1 MAQLKNDYSSGELCQ
16 ALEISDSASLAHRQ
30 KDQRPR
36 RQRDRELIALMEPIF
51 RQSRGT
57 YGSPRLCAALQQAG
71 QRCGKNRIHRLMRQQ
86 CWKVKQK
93 RRFRPRTTD
102 SRHALP
108 IADNRLAQIDRPT
121 RPNQVWQSDITY
133 IPTAQGWM
141 YLAVTLD
148 SYSRKVVGWQ
158 IKQSLETP
166 LVTEALARAQKERRP
181 GPGLLHHSDRGV
193 QYASSACRA
202 LLAIYQMEP
211 SMSRKANCYDNAL
224 VESFFATLKTECA
237 DDQQPLS
244 YQHARLM
251 IFDYIE
257 TFYNSKRLHS
267 ALGFKSPVDF
277 EKQFH

>member
-1 MAQLKNDYSSGELCQ
+1 MAQLKAEFSNSELCQ
-16 ALEISDSASLAHRQ
+16 ALEISASGFLTHQQ

-36 RQRDRELIALMEPIF
+36 RQHDRELVASMEPIF

-57 YGSPRLCAALQQAG
+57 YGSPRLCAALRQAG
-71 QRCGKNRIHRLMRQQ
+71 QRCGKNRVNRLMREQR
-86 CWKVKQK
+86 WRVRQK

-102 SRHALP
+102 SRHGFP
-108 IADNRLAQIDRPT
+108 IAANRLAQIAAPV

-133 IPTAQGWM
+133 IPTAEGWV

-148 SYSRKVVGWQ
+148 RFSRRVVGWQ
-158 IKQSLETP
+158 LSQTLETP
-166 LVTEALARAQKERRP
+166 LVTEALTRAQRERRP
-181 GPGLLHHSDRGV
+181 RPGLLHHSDRGI

-202 LLAIYQMEP
+202 LLATYQMEP

-224 VESFFATLKTECA
+224 VESFFATLKAECLA
-237 DDQQPLS
+237 DQQPLTP
-244 YQHARLM
+244 QQARLM

-257 TFYNSKRLHS
+257 TFYNPKRLHS